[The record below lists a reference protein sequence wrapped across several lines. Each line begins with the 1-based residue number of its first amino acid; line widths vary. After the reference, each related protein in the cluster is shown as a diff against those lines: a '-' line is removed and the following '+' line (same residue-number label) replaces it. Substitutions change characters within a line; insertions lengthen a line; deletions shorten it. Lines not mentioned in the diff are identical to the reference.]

1 MIKKDYLMRL
11 LKEFLD
17 ALAELLYHVK
27 NENNE
32 QILARSEEFYPKYLK
47 QKRSFF
53 IENNISAIVPSII
66 SENIEESVIKCEML
80 AELLF
85 IDANHMQDMD
95 KQEDTYKKA
104 LFFFDYAEQHSTTFS
119 ENRLLKI
126 ETLKSILNQ

>member
-1 MIKKDYLMRL
+1 MRL

-53 IENNISAIVPSII
+53 IENNISTIVPSII

-85 IDANHMQDMD
+85 IDANHMQDKD
-95 KQEDTYKKA
+95 KQEDTYKKI

-119 ENRLLKI
+119 ENRMSKI
-126 ETLKSILNQ
+126 ATLKGILD

>member
-1 MIKKDYLMRL
+1 MIRKDYLMRL

-17 ALAELLYHVK
+17 GLTELLTHAK
-27 NENNE
+27 NENSE
-32 QILARSEEFYPKYLK
+32 QFLARTEGFYPTYLN

-53 IENNISAIVPSII
+53 IENSLSDIIQSII
-66 SENIEESVIKCEML
+66 TENEEESAIKCEML

-85 IDANHMQDMD
+85 LDANHMQDKD

-119 ENRLLKI
+119 ENRMSKIGILKG
-126 ETLKSILNQ
+126 ILN